1 MVTILLILTTLMT
14 ATAFMLTVK
23 SIVEDNLDNVV
34 AVFILVL
41 SGIALLASFICL
53 IMLDDT
59 DVDDYRPLLKAIDH
73 DKTKIISEN
82 GDVKEYYIT
91 VNGEEYHF
99 KVKEAKKND

>member
-1 MVTILLILTTLMT
+1 MVAMLLIITTLMT
-14 ATAFMLTVK
+14 AVSFMLTFK
-23 SIVEDNLDNVV
+23 CIAEDNLDNVV
-34 AVFILVL
+34 AVFILIP
-41 SGIALLASFICL
+41 SGIALLASFICV

-82 GDVKEYYIT
+82 GEAKEYYIT

-99 KVKEAKKND
+99 KVKEEKVNE